1 MSTTVNS
8 VSMQCAYCLM
18 IDRKIKVYT
27 TLESFRR
34 HLKKHDSNVRDH
46 QKFARETKN
55 ITASVKV
62 DSLTEQFAYDY
73 VFKSPQRITL
83 TARESKMVIMK
94 EKISIPKTHIAL
106 VKNTKE
112 NIEKR
117 LDIQSTLFTSE
128 DEILYCIMTNFKSID
143 TVTIEVGDPLFT
155 LKYVLST
162 NILYVK

>member
-18 IDRKIKVYT
+18 IDSKIKVYT

-34 HLKKHDSNVRDH
+34 HLKKHDSNIRDH

-55 ITASVKV
+55 ISASVKM

-73 VFKSPQRITL
+73 VFKSPQKFNL
-83 TARESKMVIMK
+83 NVRESRMVLVK
-94 EKISIPKTHIAL
+94 EKISIPKTHIAF
-106 VKNTKE
+106 VKNTRE

-117 LDIQSTLFTSE
+117 LDIQSTMFTNE
-128 DEILYCIMTNFKSID
+128 DEILYCIITNMRSAEIA
-143 TVTIEVGDPLFT
+143 TIEAGEPLFT

>member
-18 IDRKIKVYT
+18 IDSKIKVYT

-55 ITASVKV
+55 ITGSVHV
-62 DSLTEQFAYDY
+62 DSLTERFAYDY
-73 VFKSPQRITL
+73 VFKSPQRIVL
-83 TARESKMVIMK
+83 APKDSKMVLMK

-106 VKNTKE
+106 VKNTRE
-112 NIEKR
+112 NIENN
-117 LDIQSTLFTSE
+117 LDIQSTLFTHD
-128 DEILYCIMTNFKSID
+128 DENLYCIITNMKS
-143 TVTIEVGDPLFT
+143 TVGPTIEVGDPLFT

>member
-18 IDRKIKVYT
+18 IDSKIKVYT

-34 HLKKHDSNVRDH
+34 HLKKHDSNIRNH
-46 QKFARETKN
+46 QNFARETKN

-62 DSLTEQFAYDY
+62 DSLTEKFAYDY
-73 VFKSPQRITL
+73 VFKSPQKITL
-83 TARESKMVIMK
+83 NVGESKMVLMK

-112 NIEKR
+112 NIENK
-117 LDIQSTLFTSE
+117 LGIQSTLFTSE
-128 DEILYCIMTNFKSID
+128 DEILYCIITNLKNIQI
-143 TVTIEVGDPLFT
+143 TTIEVGDPLFT